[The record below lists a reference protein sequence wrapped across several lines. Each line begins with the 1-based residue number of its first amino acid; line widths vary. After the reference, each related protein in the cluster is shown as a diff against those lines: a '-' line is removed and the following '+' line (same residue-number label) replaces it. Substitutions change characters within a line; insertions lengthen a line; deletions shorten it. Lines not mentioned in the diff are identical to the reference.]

1 MKARTL
7 AMAALGAALLAGGA
21 QAQEVTLKVHHFL
34 PAGSPAQQRLIE
46 PWCKRIAQQSKRRLQ
61 CQIYPSM
68 QLGGNPGQLYDQA
81 KDGVADVIWT
91 IPSYSAGRFPLI
103 EAFELPFMTRG
114 AEGASRALWKYVQ
127 AHAGD
132 EFRDV
137 HPLAFHTHGGGV
149 FHMVGKPVAQRSDLR
164 GLKIRAPSRQTTRM
178 LAALGAVPVGMPASQ
193 IPEALSRGVI
203 DGALLPYEV
212 VASLKADE
220 LTRYHS
226 ETGPQSPAIY
236 TSVFI
241 LAMNRERYDSLPAD
255 LKAVIDANSGLEL
268 SALAGRAFADSD
280 AIGRKRIAA
289 SKINVISDAETARWQ
304 GATRRVVDGWV
315 KEVASKGYDGPM
327 LLKSAQDLIAAEAK

>member
-1 MKARTL
+1 MEARTL

-21 QAQEVTLKVHHFL
+21 QAQQVTLKVHHFL

-46 PWCKRIAQQSKRRLQ
+46 PWCKRIAQQSKNRLQ

-68 QLGGNPGQLYDQA
+68 QLGGNPGQLYDQV

-103 EAFELPFMTRG
+103 EAFELPFMTHG
-114 AEGASRALWKYVQ
+114 AESASRALWKYVQ
-127 AHAGD
+127 AHAED

-149 FHMVGKPVAQRSDLR
+149 LHMVGKPVTQRSDLR

-226 ETGPQSPAIY
+226 ETGPKSPSIY

-241 LAMNRERYDSLPAD
+241 LAMNRDRYESLPAD
-255 LKAVIDANSGLEL
+255 LKAVVDANSGLEL
-268 SALAGRAFADSD
+268 SAHAGRVFADSD
-280 AIGRKRIAA
+280 AAGRKRIAA
-289 SKINVISDAETARWQ
+289 NKINVISDAETARWQ
-304 GATRRVVDGWV
+304 EATRRVVDGWV

-327 LLKSAQDLIAAEAK
+327 LLKSARDLIAAEAK